1 MSLVTATGAV
11 SSRSTAEKSLPER
24 ERAAAQLLV
33 QLADD
38 VARSA
43 VQQQREVDAALLE
56 ADQRNQS
63 RQAESEATLTESLAR
78 ADHTLQ
84 LSQGSLQARFDREQA
99 AIEQRCHTALAGLTS
114 EVDEGES
121 QAQAKAKEARWLAQS
136 IFDAARGKL
145 SKQAEEVGRQLTAV
159 AEQISE
165 FEQVAAQHAFAC
177 RLNLPA
183 PAEIPPPDL
192 GPAANASAELAE
204 ATTAAEAS
212 LRRFVS
218 LPIPRLFLG
227 LGPVWLA
234 MGLGLVLCGAVGA
247 MVGWQPLPWLGWGV
261 ATFALVAPAAIAG
274 LWWLARGQ
282 AAEALQ
288 EFRVL
293 AVRAAAL
300 NDRCRTEAELLDRR
314 QRAASEEQ
322 RAGELQRTD
331 RTLETALAN
340 FRRHREQQTRRLT
353 SDAGAKLTRLQQT
366 FEQDLERA
374 IAEHA
379 QVQAAAR
386 ALHAGAMASA
396 TAEHTAAIET
406 TTARQ
411 QESRA
416 SAQAAWRQGFST
428 AGADLAAVRRATDRL
443 APAWD
448 SRAWFDWTPPTTAA
462 DAVRFGGLTLDLRE
476 RLASTDLIEP
486 PSPLALPAV
495 LAFPEAASAFVRSTP
510 AGRGQSIE
518 FLQMLMLRMLT
529 AAPAGKLRFTI
540 VDPVGLGQNF
550 ASFMHL
556 ADFDEALIGHRIW
569 TEPHHIEQRLADLTE
584 HMENVIQKYLRNE
597 FATIQDYNERAGEI
611 AEPLRVLVV
620 ANFPTGFTDSAA
632 RRLASIAASGPRCG
646 VLTLIAADAGVPLP
660 AGLEEA
666 DLRPH
671 ANLFVADGKKL
682 SWRDPEFRTLP
693 LTIDPPPP
701 AERCHQILA
710 KVGAAALGVRRVEVP
725 FETITPPSD
734 RLWTADSTEGLD
746 VPLGRVGATR
756 LQHLRL
762 GQGTAQHVLVTGKTG
777 SGKSTLLHALITNA
791 ALRYGPEQL
800 EFSLIDFKQGVEFK
814 SYVTHELPHA
824 RVVAIESE
832 REFGLSVLERL
843 DGEMHRR
850 GELFRELVVQDLPG
864 YRKTGRA
871 LPRILLVIDEFQ
883 EFFVQD
889 DRLAQQAALLL
900 DRLVRQG
907 RAFGIHVV
915 LGSQTLGGAYTLAR
929 STLGQMAVRIALAC
943 SEADASLIL
952 SEDNQAARLL
962 SRPGEAI
969 YNDANGLVEGNHPF
983 QTAWLADDKRETY
996 LARIRELA
1004 NERSHRAASRPIVF
1018 EGMRP
1023 AELERNET
1031 LAALLAAAQPK
1042 AAPVA
1047 PVALLGDPLA
1057 IRSATAIAFPR
1068 RSGAHLLWLG
1078 HNEEAVVGMQC
1089 AALLSLAAQVA
1100 PNPGAAPQFVLL
1112 DGPTSLEGPSPLRR
1126 AAQKLPHAMR
1136 VGGPADAPALL
1147 GEAYAEFERR
1157 RGSAGNE
1164 PPLFVFLSGL
1174 SRFRELRRQEDDFSF
1189 GRSSEGRRPD
1199 QQLTDLLR
1207 EGPGFGIHLFV
1218 WCDTMSNFQ
1227 RWCERSAMKEFDARV
1242 LLQMSA
1248 ADSSLLVDSPAASQ
1262 LGPSR
1267 ALLSREDEGRLEKFR
1282 PFAPPP
1288 AEWFDAALENLGK
1301 SGQQG

>member
-1 MSLVTATGAV
+1 MSLVTLPGAV
-11 SSRSTAEKSLPER
+11 SNRTSAEPNLAER
-24 ERAAAQLLV
+24 ERAAVRGLL
-33 QLADD
+33 QLADQLSRED
-38 VARSA
+38 AQAR
-43 VQQQREVDAALLE
+43 AATE
-56 ADQRNQS
+56 TARAAADQRWQQQQFDLEAAQAQS
-63 RQAESEATLTESLAR
+63 LVQADNELHFSQTTLTS
-78 ADHTLQ
+78 
-84 LSQGSLQARFDREQA
+84 RFDREQGT
-99 AIEQRCHTALAGLTS
+99 IEERCHAAVAGLES
-114 EVDEGES
+114 EIEEGES
-121 QAQAKAKEARWLAQS
+121 QAQAKAKDARWLAQS
-136 IFDAARGKL
+136 VFDAAQKKL
-145 SKQAEEVGRQLTAV
+145 SRQSEEAAGQLGA
-159 AEQISE
+159 AREQLAH
-165 FEQVAAQHAFAC
+165 FEQVAAQHLLAC
-177 RLNLPA
+177 RMNLPEA
-183 PAEIPPPDL
+183 DDAEPAEG
-192 GPAANASAELAE
+192 GPSADPGVALSE
-204 ATTAAEAS
+204 AVAAAEAS
-212 LRRFVS
+212 LQHLLS
-218 LPIPRLFLG
+218 LAAPRVFQG
-227 LGPVWLA
+227 A
-234 MGLGLVLCGAVGA
+234 GLVWVS
-247 MVGWQPLPWLGWGV
+247 V
-261 ATFALVAPAAIAG
+261 ALALVVFALAGIATGWSPLAWIGGSLAALVVLIPAAIAG

-282 AAEALQ
+282 AASGFR
-288 EFRVL
+288 EFREH
-293 AVRAAAL
+293 AAQAAAL
-300 NDRCRTEAELLDRR
+300 VELCRAKAEELDRR
-314 QRAASEEQ
+314 QRAAIEDQKAVELD
-322 RAGELQRTD
+322 RAERSLN
-331 RTLETALAN
+331 ASLAN
-340 FRRHREQQTRRLT
+340 LRRRRDQETRRLT
-353 SDAGAKLTRLQQT
+353 NDAGAKLTRLQQT
-366 FEQDLERA
+366 FEQELERA
-374 IAEHA
+374 INLHA
-379 QVQAAAR
+379 DQQAAAR
-386 ALHAGAMASA
+386 TLFAREWAAAETEHASA
-396 TAEHTAAIET
+396 VAAVE
-406 TTARQ
+406 A
-411 QESRA
+411 RA
-416 SAQAAWRQGFST
+416 SEGRLTGRTAWKQGLAAASGE
-428 AGADLAAVRRATDRL
+428 LAAVRRSVDRV

-448 SRAWFDWTPPTTAA
+448 SRAWFDWTPLATAA
-462 DAVRFGGLTLDLRE
+462 SAVRFGGLTLDLRD
-476 RLASTDLIEP
+476 RLAETDLVEA
-486 PSPLALPAV
+486 PSPLGLPA
-495 LAFPEAASAFVRSTP
+495 LLPFPEGASAYVRSTS
-510 AGRGQSIE
+510 AGRRQALE
-518 FLQMLMLRMLT
+518 FLQTLMLRMLT
-529 AAPAGKLRFTI
+529 AAPAGKLKFTI

-556 ADFDEALIGHRIW
+556 ADFDEALVGHRIW

-646 VLTLIAADAGVPLP
+646 VLTLIAADGGVSLP

-671 ANLFVADGKKL
+671 ASLFVADGKKL
-682 SWRDPEFRTLP
+682 SWRDAEFRGLP
-693 LTIDPPPP
+693 LVVDPPPP

-762 GQGTAQHVLVTGKTG
+762 GQGTAQHVLVAGKTG
-777 SGKSTLLHALITNA
+777 SGKSTLLHALVTNA
-791 ALRYGPEQL
+791 ALRYGPDQL
-800 EFSLIDFKQGVEFK
+800 EFYLIDFKQGVEFK
-814 SYVTHELPHA
+814 SYVTHALPHA

-871 LPRILLVIDEFQ
+871 LPRIMLVIDEFQ

-907 RAFGIHVV
+907 RAFGIHVT

-962 SRPGEAI
+962 ARPGEAI

-983 QTAWLADDKRETY
+983 QTAWLADDKREAY
-996 LARIRELA
+996 LARIRGLA
-1004 NERSHRAASRPIVF
+1004 AERGYRAPAQPIVF

-1023 AELERNET
+1023 AEAERNET
-1031 LAALLAAAQPK
+1031 LAALLASRQPK
-1042 AAPVA
+1042 LAPPA

-1057 IRSATAIAFPR
+1057 IRSATSAAFPR

-1089 AALLSLAAQVA
+1089 TALVSLAAQLEPQA
-1100 PNPGAAPQFVLL
+1100 GGPPQFVLV
-1112 DGPTSLEGPSPLRR
+1112 DGPTSLEGPSLLRM
-1126 AAQKLPHAMR
+1126 AAQKLPHAVR
-1136 VGGPADAPALL
+1136 VGGPADAATLL

-1157 RGSAGNE
+1157 RGEAHE
-1164 PPLFVFLSGL
+1164 QPPLFVFLSGL
-1174 SRFRELRRQEDDFSF
+1174 ARFRELRRQEDDFGF
-1189 GRSSEGRRPD
+1189 GRASEGRRPD
-1199 QQLTDLLR
+1199 QQLAELLR
-1207 EGPGFGIHLFV
+1207 DGPSLGVHLLV

-1227 RWCERSAMKEFDARV
+1227 RWCERSAMKEFDGRV

-1282 PFAPPP
+1282 PFAPPSLD
-1288 AEWFDAALENLGK
+1288 WLDTTLAALN
-1301 SGQQG
+1301 QPAQ

>member
-1 MSLVTATGAV
+1 MSLVTAAGAV
-11 SSRSTAEKSLPER
+11 SSRTSAEKTLPER

-33 QLADD
+33 QLADE

-43 VQQQREVDAALLE
+43 AQQQREAEAALLE
-56 ADQRNQS
+56 TEQRNEA
-63 RQAESEATLTESLAR
+63 RQAEIESTLAQSLAR

-84 LSQGSLQARFDREQA
+84 LSQSSLTGRFDREQA
-99 AIEQRCHTALAGLTS
+99 AIEQRCHTALAGLAS
-114 EVDEGES
+114 EFDEGEA
-121 QAQAKAKEARWLAQS
+121 QAQAKAKEARWLSQS
-136 IFDAARGKL
+136 IFDAAKGKL
-145 SKQAEEVGRQLTAV
+145 SKQAEEVGQQLTAV
-159 AEQISE
+159 EEQLYE
-165 FEQVAAQHAFAC
+165 FEQAAAQHVLAC

-183 PAEIPPPDL
+183 PAEVAPPELDH
-192 GPAANASAELAE
+192 AVDANTELPE
-204 ATTAAEAS
+204 ATAAAEAA
-212 LRRFVS
+212 LRELVS

-227 LGPVWLA
+227 MGPVWVA
-234 MGLGLVLCGAVGA
+234 MGLAFVLFGATGA
-247 MVGWQPLPWLGWGV
+247 LVGWQPLPWLGWGI
-261 ATFALVAPAAIAG
+261 AAFALVAPAAMAG

-282 AAEALQ
+282 AAEAFQ
-288 EFRVL
+288 EFHLL
-293 AVRAAAL
+293 AARAAAL
-300 NDRCRTEAELLDRR
+300 KDRCRTEADLLERR
-314 QRAASEEQ
+314 QRSATEEQ
-322 RAGELQRTD
+322 RAVEVD
-331 RTLETALAN
+331 RADRALNAALAN
-340 FRRHREQQTRRLT
+340 LRRYREQQTRRLT
-353 SDAGAKLTRLQQT
+353 GDAGIKLTRLQQT
-366 FEQDLERA
+366 FEQELERA
-374 IAEHA
+374 ISEHA
-379 QVQAAAR
+379 QFQSAARTKHADATATATADHAAAVV
-386 ALHAGAMASA
+386 
-396 TAEHTAAIET
+396 AIV
-406 TTARQ
+406 ARQ
-411 QESRA
+411 QESRSA
-416 SAQAAWRQGFST
+416 AQAAWRQGYSA
-428 AGADLAAVRRATDRL
+428 AGADLAAVRRATDRA

-448 SRAWFDWTPPTTAA
+448 SRAWLDWTPPTSAA
-462 DAVRFGGLTLDLRE
+462 DAVRFGGMTLDLRD

-495 LAFPEAASAFVRSTP
+495 LPFPEAASVFVRATP
-510 AGRGQSIE
+510 TGRRQSIE

-556 ADFDEALIGHRIW
+556 ADFDEALVGHRIW

-646 VLTLIAADAGVPLP
+646 VLTLIAAESGVSLP
-660 AGLEEA
+660 AGLEET

-671 ANLFVADGKKL
+671 ASLFVADGKKL
-682 SWRDPEFRTLP
+682 SWRDPEFRVLP
-693 LTIDPPPP
+693 LTVDPPPP

-734 RLWTADSTEGLD
+734 RLWTGNSTEGLD

-762 GQGTAQHVLVTGKTG
+762 GQGTSQHVLVAGKTG

-800 EFSLIDFKQGVEFK
+800 EYYLIDFKQGVEFK
-814 SYVTHELPHA
+814 SYVTHALPHA

-850 GELFRELVVQDLPG
+850 GELFRELVVQDLAG
-864 YRKTGRA
+864 YRKTGRS
-871 LPRILLVIDEFQ
+871 LPRVLLVIDEFQ

-1004 NERSHRAASRPIVF
+1004 LERRHQATTRPIVF

-1023 AELERNET
+1023 AELDRNET
-1031 LAALLAAAQPK
+1031 LAALLAAPQPK
-1042 AAPVA
+1042 AAPPA

-1089 AALLSLAAQVA
+1089 AALLSLAAQIE
-1100 PNPGAAPQFVLL
+1100 PRTEGAPQFVLL
-1112 DGPTSLEGPSPLRR
+1112 DGPTSLEGPSPLRK
-1126 AAQKLPHAMR
+1126 AAQKLPHAVR
-1136 VGGPADAPALL
+1136 VGGPGDASTLL

-1174 SRFRELRRQEDDFSF
+1174 ARFRELRRQEDDFSF
-1189 GRSSEGRRPD
+1189 GRSAEGRRPD

-1207 EGPGFGIHLFV
+1207 EGPGLGIHLLV

-1267 ALLSREDEGRLEKFR
+1267 ALLSREDEGRIEKFR

-1301 SGQQG
+1301 DAK